1 MLSLQS
7 REGVELRA
15 SVGTALA
22 RAMLKQSGHS
32 DAQIEAMEARPV
44 AAAVEGQSVGS
55 THIHI
60 ASAPAPAATVE
71 APSTDV
77 QIAPLRPMETTG
89 LRDEIADLS
98 TIPNVSE
105 AMRQRLIES
114 RVQLVCSV
122 NSSLAGIAEARLDGE
137 RLDNEIKRKSTEAE
151 ERRAEKR
158 ARIDHLKSSVALIN
172 ESGGMSTSARYALNR
187 ELLGVIGEGAGDVQ
201 VSADLASAERATAPL
216 AVRQTVVQ
224 YAQSLTAT
232 PITDKERVKQLRVA
246 VERTYASMFG
256 KDTARTNSAHQIKE
270 KLPKARVASLVH
282 TYEVARLKQM
292 HGVFERFL

>member
-1 MLSLQS
+1 MLSDLPIAETDAGLVPNTRLEFPNLVLKKQIRVHGGFCDVLDCLENMFSNRKAANKALQRGLGSGPQMGPHTTILGFDANVFKRVRWAGDRSPTGCLVAPLNVCATLMLSLQS

-44 AAAVEGQSVGS
+44 AVAVEGQSVGN

-60 ASAPAPAATVE
+60 ASAPAPAAAVE

-98 TIPNVSE
+98 TLPNVSE
-105 AMRQRLIES
+105 EMRKQLIES
-114 RVQLVCSV
+114 RVKLVVSV

-137 RLDNEIKRKSTEAE
+137 RLDNEIKRKSAEAE
-151 ERRAEKR
+151 ERRAPGG
-158 ARIDHLKSSVALIN
+158 AREEGEVLRHPRRD
-172 ESGGMSTSARYALNR
+172 GR
-187 ELLGVIGEGAGDVQ
+187 EPELQ
-201 VSADLASAERATAPL
+201 
-216 AVRQTVVQ
+216 
-224 YAQSLTAT
+224 
-232 PITDKERVKQLRVA
+232 
-246 VERTYASMFG
+246 
-256 KDTARTNSAHQIKE
+256 
-270 KLPKARVASLVH
+270 
-282 TYEVARLKQM
+282 
-292 HGVFERFL
+292 